1 MKPVIVT
8 LEPMA
13 DGSEGTTTVATF
25 EEAFGEHSYA
35 WGKKKKSTDGKTP
48 STSDGKTPTPNTDG
62 KGNTLEKKEKT
73 GYFSKN
79 RIKERRD
86 DRHATREKRKSDR
99 KAKYGARP
107 LDAIIKNGL
116 KKFKDKLPKLRKT
129 KGTDG
134 KDKFTKENPDGT
146 TTDVPKDQVTIVPP
160 PTAGGQE
167 SYFDKKDLNTPN
179 EVVKTVLPNGEV
191 ELSKLYN
198 QEETETIPNEQGV
211 DTVYKKEDV
220 VDSGDASSPPSTGM
234 SKGMKIG
241 LIVGGSA
248 LVVGII
254 VFAIYKSRQGKGK

>member
-8 LEPMA
+8 LEPRK
-13 DGSEGTTTVATF
+13 EGDTLEVATF
-25 EEAFGEHSYA
+25 EEAFGEHSNA
-35 WGKKKKSTDGKTP
+35 WGKKKKSADGKTP
-48 STSDGKTPTPNTDG
+48 PTGDGKTPPTSTTP
-62 KGNTLEKKEKT
+62 EKKEKT
-73 GYFSKN
+73 GYFSKK
-79 RIKERRD
+79 RIDERRT
-86 DRHATREKRKSDR
+86 DRKDTRTKRKAER
-99 KAKYGARP
+99 KAKWGARP
-107 LDAIIKNGL
+107 LDAILKNGL

-179 EVVKTVLPNGEV
+179 EVVKTVLPNGEL
-191 ELSKLYN
+191 ELAKIYSPE
-198 QEETETIPNEQGV
+198 QTEQIPSEQGGEPV
-211 DTVYKKEDV
+211 TYKKEDV

>member
-35 WGKKKKSTDGKTP
+35 WGKKKKSADGKTP
-48 STSDGKTPTPNTDG
+48 PTGDGKTPPTSTTP
-62 KGNTLEKKEKT
+62 EKKEKT
-73 GYFSKN
+73 GYFSKK
-79 RIKERRD
+79 RIDERRT
-86 DRHATREKRKSDR
+86 DRKDTRTKRKAER
-99 KAKYGARP
+99 KAKWGARP
-107 LDAIIKNGL
+107 LDAILKNGL

-220 VDSGDASSPPSTGM
+220 VDSGDASTSPSEGM
-234 SKGMKIG
+234 SKGLKIG
-241 LIVGGSA
+241 LIVGGSV

-254 VFAIYKSRQGKGK
+254 AFVVYKSRQSK